1 MTNIKPYERE
11 YVNYTLGEEI
21 LNSAS
26 HFVGA
31 LFGAA
36 ALALCIVGSLMQNDT
51 KMLIGSIVYG
61 ASLILLYSVSFVYH
75 FLPKC
80 RAKKIMRI
88 VDHCTIYL
96 LIAGTYTPVILSI
109 MNINPLGG
117 WLLLAFVWGVSA
129 IAIVFTAIDFVRY
142 NVFSMICYI
151 AIGWCIVVDLKDAL
165 QALTFSGFMLM
176 LAGGISYTLGAIL
189 YGIGSKIKYFH
200 SVFHIFVVI
209 GSILQF
215 LSIILYAI

>member
-26 HFVGA
+26 HFIGA
-31 LFGAA
+31 LFGSA
-36 ALALCIVGSLMQNDT
+36 ALALCIVGSIMQNDT

-61 ASLILLYSVSFVYH
+61 ASLILLYSVSFIYH

-80 RAKKIMRI
+80 RAKQIMRI

-117 WLLLAFVWGVSA
+117 WLLLAFVWGVSTV
-129 IAIVFTAIDFVRY
+129 AIVFTAIDFVRY

-151 AIGWCIVVDLKDAL
+151 AIGWCIVADLKDAL

-176 LAGGISYTLGAIL
+176 LAGGISYTIGAIL